1 VRFFSFVCLIF
12 ETILKV
18 HLYANKKDFR
28 HSWFFECVQSWVL
41 SRLDDSKNSSSFVFV
56 LELEKG
62 SLSYAL
68 WVSGMI
74 FMHFPEVKILRSF
87 MLFMGSFIGY
97 LSSFMIFIVT
107 MKGLVLDF
115 TQSKFWIVY
124 GLISIY
130 CKINL

>member
-1 VRFFSFVCLIF
+1 
-12 ETILKV
+12 
-18 HLYANKKDFR
+18 
-28 HSWFFECVQSWVL
+28 
-41 SRLDDSKNSSSFVFV
+41 LDDSKNSSSFVFV

-107 MKGLVLDF
+107 MKGLGLDF
-115 TQSKFWIVY
+115 TQSKF
-124 GLISIY
+124 
-130 CKINL
+130 